1 MFPATFLNFGPAC
14 SAIFLLWSF
23 GEINQLELSIYLD
36 IYALKAGPKLKKWWE
51 TCHCY
56 LITIRLEIYVLGPP
70 NLCSVNGWTTP
81 VNKAAALKFLS
92 KLVHLFRSYSSFS
105 KTQADTQK
113 QCDPISSKFCY
124 ICLFLAGINQFLS
137 HWTLRPSSATFSH
150 NFTVTRFNQ
159 YDR

>member
-1 MFPATFLNFGPAC
+1 M
-14 SAIFLLWSF
+14 W
-23 GEINQLELSIYLD
+23 
-36 IYALKAGPKLKKWWE
+36 
-51 TCHCY
+51 
-56 LITIRLEIYVLGPP
+56 
-70 NLCSVNGWTTP
+70 LCSKRSSFFPFMHCPLVANRKTQWYANDYFAIVISKWFFPLHSFNTP
-81 VNKAAALKFLS
+81 RTSFCQS
-92 KLVHLFRSYSSFS
+92 FISLVHPFRSYSSFS